1 MLCGII
7 DFFGGPDMPLANTKD
22 YLLAFI
28 PIFVAI
34 DVIGGLPLF
43 LALTQGTTLQERD
56 RIIRQ
61 SVLTALSIA
70 LGFLFV
76 GKSVFS
82 VLGIE
87 TYDFQVAG
95 GLILLV
101 FAIHDLLYGHN
112 PPLSSAQN
120 IGIVP
125 LGTPLLVGT
134 AVLSTILLCV
144 NSYGYIP
151 TTVSIILNMLIVW
164 IVFQYSTKI
173 NNLLGEGGCL
183 AFAKV
188 ASVLL
193 GAIAVMLIRKG
204 ILAMYET
211 AIFFRA

>member
-1 MLCGII
+1 MGYW
-7 DFFGGPDMPLANTKD
+7 KD

-34 DVIGGLPLF
+34 DVVGGLPLF
-43 LALTQGTTLQERD
+43 LALTQRLTQEERG

-61 SVLTALSIA
+61 SVFTALSIA

-76 GKSVFS
+76 GKLVFS
-82 VLGIE
+82 VLGIGV
-87 TYDFQVAG
+87 YDFQVAG

-101 FAIHDLLYGHN
+101 FAVHDLLYGHY
-112 PPLSSAQN
+112 PAGPSTPD

-125 LGTPLLVGT
+125 LGTPLLVGP

-144 NSYGYIP
+144 DSYGYIP
-151 TTVSIILNMLIVW
+151 TMASIVLNMLIVW
-164 IVFQYSTKI
+164 TVFQHSAKI
-173 NNLLGEGGCL
+173 NSFVGEGGCL

-204 ILAMYET
+204 VVAMIGLSAT
-211 AIFFRA
+211 

>member
-1 MLCGII
+1 MLSAQCSVTMTIGN
-7 DFFGGPDMPLANTKD
+7 LKD

-43 LALTQGTTLQERD
+43 LALTQRTTYEERG

-61 SVLTALSIA
+61 SVFTALSIA

-76 GKSVFS
+76 GKLVFS
-82 VLGIE
+82 VLGVKV
-87 TYDFQVAG
+87 YDFQVAG

-101 FAIHDLLYGHN
+101 FAIHDLLYGHK
-112 PPLSSAQN
+112 PPGSSTTD

-125 LGTPLLVGT
+125 LGTPLLVGP
-134 AVLSTILLCV
+134 AVLSAILLCV
-144 NSYGYIP
+144 DSYGYVP
-151 TTVSIILNMLIVW
+151 TMVSIVLNMLIVW
-164 IVFQYSTKI
+164 VVFRHSTRI
-173 NNLLGEGGCL
+173 SGLVGEGGCL

-204 ILAMYET
+204 VMAMIGLS
-211 AIFFRA
+211 AA

>member
-1 MLCGII
+1 MFIG
-7 DFFGGPDMPLANTKD
+7 NTRD

-34 DVIGGLPLF
+34 DVVGGLPLF
-43 LALTQGTTLQERD
+43 LALTHGISPEKRD
-56 RIIRQ
+56 SIIRQ
-61 SVLTALSIA
+61 SVFTALSIA
-70 LGFLFV
+70 LAFLFV
-76 GKSVFS
+76 GKLVFS

-87 TYDFQVAG
+87 VYDFQVAG

-101 FAIHDLLYGHN
+101 FAIHDLLYGHK
-112 PPLSSAQN
+112 PPGASTPE

-125 LGTPLLVGT
+125 LGTPLLVGP

-144 NSYGYIP
+144 DSYGYVP
-151 TTVSIILNMLIVW
+151 TMTSIVLNMIIVW
-164 IVFQYSTKI
+164 TVFKYSTRV
-173 NNLLGEGGCL
+173 NSLLGEGGCL

-204 ILAMYET
+204 VMAMVSLSV
-211 AIFFRA
+211 R